1 MSAVQPLVSLQDVH
15 RSYRVGPTDV
25 HVLRGVQLE
34 IHRGELASLMG
45 ASGSGKSTLM
55 NIIGMLERP
64 SSGDFFFEGQDV
76 LQLSP
81 DALAHY
87 RNQQIGFVF
96 QTFHL
101 LPRLTALDNV
111 GLPLLY
117 QDVSKREMRRRAR
130 EILGRVGMGDR
141 VDHRPNELSGGQ
153 RQRVAIARAL
163 VGNPSV
169 VLADEPTG
177 ALDSSVG
184 REIMDLFHELNGE
197 GVTVVIITHD
207 SAIAR
212 ECPRQLVIRDGV
224 VAGPEQAP
232 A

>member
-1 MSAVQPLVSLQDVH
+1 MSTAPPLVSLQEVH

-25 HVLRGVQLE
+25 HVLRGVDLA
-34 IHRGELASLMG
+34 IHRGEMASLMG

-64 SSGDFFFEGQDV
+64 SAGDFFFEGQDV

-87 RNQQIGFVF
+87 RNQHIGFVF

-101 LPRLTALDNV
+101 LPRLTALDNA

-117 QDVSKREMRRRAR
+117 QNVSKREMRRRSRA
-130 EILGRVGMGDR
+130 ILERVGMGDR
-141 VDHRPNELSGGQ
+141 ADHRPNQLSGGQ

-163 VGNPSV
+163 VGTPSV

-184 REIMDLFHELNGE
+184 REIMDLFHELNSE

-207 SAIAR
+207 AAIAR
-212 ECPRQLVIRDGV
+212 ECPRQLVIRDGGV
-224 VAGPEQAP
+224 VDNEQAK

>member
-1 MSAVQPLVSLQDVH
+1 MSAAQPLVSLQDVH

-64 SSGDFFFEGQDV
+64 SSGDFFFEGRDV
-76 LQLSP
+76 LQLAP

-207 SAIAR
+207 PAIAR

-224 VAGPEQAP
+224 VAGPEQVP